1 VSTAGA
7 WTGRGSTPPTRVLLL
22 RHGQSPLS
30 VQRRY
35 SGRGDPELTPDG
47 LEQAAA
53 AATALAA
60 RTVTTDGHIR
70 AVISSPLLRARQT
83 AEPVAG
89 VLGLGVTVDER
100 FTETDFGT
108 WEGLTF
114 GEAAAQDPEVHR
126 AWLADSSVAPP
137 QGESFDLVAGR
148 VNAALDDVLRRWP
161 GQTVV
166 LVSHVTPIKLIL
178 RRALDAGPAMLY
190 RLHLDLACLSIVEFW
205 PDGGASVR
213 LVNDTSYL
221 A

>member
-1 VSTAGA
+1 MSTAGA
-7 WTGRGSTPPTRVLLL
+7 WTGRGNTPPTRVLLL

-30 VQRRY
+30 VERRY
-35 SGRGDPELTPDG
+35 SGRGDPELTRAG

-60 RTVTTDGHIR
+60 RTFATDGHIR
-70 AVISSPLLRARQT
+70 GVISSPLLRARQT

-89 VLGLGVTVDER
+89 VLGLGVSVDDR
-100 FTETDFGT
+100 LTETDFGT

-114 GEAAAQDPEVHR
+114 AEASAQDPEVHR

-137 QGESFDLVAGR
+137 QGESFDLVARR
-148 VNAALDDVLRRWP
+148 VDAALEDLLRRWP

-178 RRALDAGPAMLY
+178 RRALDAGPGMLY